1 MYQTPVIL
9 ATYVASEVLGE
20 AETSGSVASAS
31 TESRASVGFN
41 L

>member
-1 MYQTPVIL
+1 MYQTPIVL

-20 AETSGSVASAS
+20 AETSGSVYSAA
-31 TESRASVGFN
+31 TESRASVGFS